1 MESFIANWA
10 TLSSDGILGTA
21 LPLLAEAGK
30 WLVLLL
36 TSSVWLSN

>member
-1 MESFIANWA
+1 MEIFIANWA

-30 WLVLLL
+30 WAGAAAKLIGLVI
-36 TSSVWLSN
+36 

>member
-30 WLVLLL
+30 WAGAAANLIGLVI
-36 TSSVWLSN
+36 

>member
-21 LPLLAEAGK
+21 LPLLTQAGN
-30 WLVLLL
+30 WAGAAADLIGLVI
-36 TSSVWLSN
+36 